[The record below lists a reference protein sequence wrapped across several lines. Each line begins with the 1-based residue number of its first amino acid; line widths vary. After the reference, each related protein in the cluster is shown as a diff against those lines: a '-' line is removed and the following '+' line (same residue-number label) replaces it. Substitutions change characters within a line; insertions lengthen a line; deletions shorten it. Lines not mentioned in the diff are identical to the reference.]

1 VTFLKR
7 REFIALGGAA
17 ATWPLAARAQK
28 PMPIIGYL
36 TYGSDIS
43 PQAREAFREGLGE
56 AGFIED
62 QNVAIEYRFADG
74 EFGRLPAM
82 ADYLVR
88 RKVAVIVATGALASA
103 LAAKAATSTIPIVFL
118 TGGDPV
124 KYGLVPSLSRP
135 GGNITGFAFFAA
147 ELSGKRVELLCEMVP
162 QAKTIAFLSGGP
174 RFGFFEE
181 EWTNVLAVTNA
192 LGRKLAMLYAPTS
205 FDIDAA
211 FTTLAQRQAEA
222 LIVGVNPH
230 LALAW
235 NKILA
240 LAAHYKVPGM
250 YVGSGWCHGG
260 GLMSY
265 AAEGLAPYHL
275 VGSQYVGKILKGAK
289 PADLPVQQ
297 PTKFELVI
305 NLKTARSLGIS
316 VPPDLLARADQVIN

>member
-1 VTFLKR
+1 LKR

-17 ATWPLAARAQK
+17 ATWSLAARAQK

-36 TYGSDIS
+36 SYRSDIS
-43 PQAREAFREGLGE
+43 PQAREAFREGLSE

-62 QNVAIEYRFADG
+62 QNVAIEYRFANG

-82 ADYLVR
+82 AVDLVR
-88 RKVAVIVATGALASA
+88 RKVAVIVATGALAST

-124 KYGLVPSLSRP
+124 KYGLVTSLSRP

-181 EWTNVLAVTNA
+181 EWTNVLAATNA

-205 FDIDAA
+205 LDIDAA

-222 LIVGVNPH
+222 LVVGVNPH
-230 LALAW
+230 LAYAGDT
-235 NKILA
+235 ILA
-240 LAAHYKVPGM
+240 MAARYKVPGM
-250 YVGSGWCHGG
+250 YAGSGWCLGG

-265 AAEGLAPYHL
+265 AEDTLAAFHI
-275 VGSQYVGKILKGAK
+275 VGAQYVGNILKGAK
-289 PADLPVQQ
+289 PADLPAQRA
-297 PTKFELVI
+297 TKFELVI
-305 NLKTARSLGIS
+305 NLKTAKSLGIS
-316 VPPDLLARADQVIN
+316 VPPELLARADQVIE